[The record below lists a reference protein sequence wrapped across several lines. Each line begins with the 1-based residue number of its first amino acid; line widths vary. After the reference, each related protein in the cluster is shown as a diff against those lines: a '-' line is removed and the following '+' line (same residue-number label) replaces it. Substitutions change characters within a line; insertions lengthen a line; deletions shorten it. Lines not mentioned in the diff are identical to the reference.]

1 MGKTVPK
8 ENIGSVVISVDSK
21 KSSLEKLFRIASQ
34 VNVCKGFNVK
44 SIPQRSRTLIMETW
58 CSDNRVSECRA
69 RSPQCTLICPP
80 AANCTICNKCSEARN
95 NTKRSIKNE
104 TVPSDRTKKNETLMT
119 REELIQK
126 IHEEKRKRIN
136 LEKRERYSKIKE
148 EMKEFEEADH
158 KDFLTMFEG
167 VKQEE
172 LSEEML
178 LFWEAQSDAL
188 KCKGPTGR
196 RWHPK

>member
-1 MGKTVPK
+1 M
-8 ENIGSVVISVDSK
+8 
-21 KSSLEKLFRIASQ
+21 
-34 VNVCKGFNVK
+34 K

-58 CSDNRVSECRA
+58 CSDNRVLECRA
-69 RSPQCTLICPP
+69 RSPQCTLTCPP

-172 LSEEML
+172 LSEE
-178 LFWEAQSDAL
+178 SI
-188 KCKGPTGR
+188 R
-196 RWHPK
+196 RP